1 MVNTYGQ
8 WTEEKDYSTYPAE
21 KWCDYD
27 RAANYIRNTLH
38 YEPKTTMENLITM
51 LFLHGEDD
59 IFDDMGCL
67 NEQEMEDYIEGTGS
81 ISEFDYYC

>member
-8 WTEEKDYSTYPAE
+8 WTAEQDYTTYPPE

-27 RAANYIRNTLH
+27 RAANYIRNVQH
-38 YEPKTTMENLITM
+38 YEPKTDMENLITM
-51 LFLHGEDD
+51 LFLHGEGE

-67 NEQEMEDYIEGTGS
+67 NERQMEDYIEGTG